1 MIKLGNEAEIVIAH
15 KLMKEAFEEYRYL
28 EVPSSAINEPLDTL
42 RDSFRNG
49 LEKFIVCYIDGNPL
63 GFLRFNTKG
72 ETLYF
77 SRVSVPPYAR
87 GRGIAKSMLS
97 WLEDYAKKEGI
108 YKLQCKVRSSLIH
121 NLSLYKSIGY
131 TVTKEEMVTNS
142 NNLSVNIVVM
152 EKLLKP

>member
-15 KLMKEAFEEYRYL
+15 KLMQEAFEEYRNL
-28 EVPSSAINEPLDTL
+28 EVPSSAINEPVDSL

-49 LEKFIVCYIDGNPL
+49 SEKFILSYIDGNPL
-63 GFLRFNTKG
+63 GSLRFNTIG
-72 ETLYF
+72 QILYF

-108 YKLQCKVRSSLIH
+108 YKLQCKVRSSLTH
-121 NLSLYKSIGY
+121 NVRLYQSIGY
-131 TVTKEEMVTNS
+131 YITEEEMVTNPDQFPVS
-142 NNLSVNIVVM
+142 IVVM
-152 EKLLKP
+152 EKLLEQ

>member
-49 LEKFIVCYIDGNPL
+49 LEKFIVCYMDGNPF
-63 GFLRFNTKG
+63 GSLRFNTKG
-72 ETLYF
+72 QTLYF

-97 WLEDYAKKEGI
+97 WLEDYAEKEGI
-108 YKLQCKVRSSLIH
+108 HKLLCKVRSSLTH
-121 NLSLYKSIGY
+121 NVRLYQSIGY
-131 TVTKEEMVTNS
+131 TVTKEEIVTNS
-142 NNLSVNIVVM
+142 NNFSVNIVVM
-152 EKLLKP
+152 EKLLKQ

>member
-28 EVPSSAINEPLDTL
+28 EVPSSAINEPVESL

-49 LEKFIVCYIDGNPL
+49 SEKFILSYIDGIPL
-63 GFLRFNTKG
+63 GSLRFNTKG
-72 ETLYF
+72 QTLYF

-87 GRGIAKSMLS
+87 GRGIAKSMLT

-108 YKLQCKVRSSLIH
+108 HKLQCKVRRSLTH
-121 NLSLYKSIGY
+121 NVRLYQSIGY
-131 TVTKEEMVTNS
+131 TITKEEMVTNPDKFPVS
-142 NNLSVNIVVM
+142 IVVM
-152 EKLLKP
+152 EKLLEQ

>member
-63 GFLRFNTKG
+63 GSLRFNTKG
-72 ETLYF
+72 QTLYF

-108 YKLQCKVRSSLIH
+108 HKLQCKVRRSLTH
-121 NLSLYKSIGY
+121 NVRLYQSIGY
-131 TVTKEEMVTNS
+131 NITEEEMVTNPDKVPVS
-142 NNLSVNIVVM
+142 TVVM
-152 EKLLKP
+152 EKLLEQ

>member
-42 RDSFRNG
+42 RDSLRIG
-49 LEKFIVCYIDGNPL
+49 LEKFILCYIDGNPL
-63 GFLRFNTKG
+63 GSLRFNTKDQ
-72 ETLYF
+72 TLCF

-87 GRGIAKSMLS
+87 GRGIAKLMLS

-108 YKLQCKVRSSLIH
+108 HKLQCKVRSSLTH
-121 NLSLYKSIGY
+121 NVRLYQSIGY
-131 TVTKEEMVTNS
+131 TVTEEEMVTNS
-142 NNLSVNIVVM
+142 DNFPVSIVVM
-152 EKLLKP
+152 EKLLEQ